1 LPIRYEW
8 IERRTTLLQTNK
20 QTYKQTYRITNMKTK
35 IISKILLTLAL
46 AFVLGSAITYV
57 HGDTQGNSASPVGP
71 PDHFPVVTIRTV
83 NASGFNGSIED
94 VTRGK
99 IGVFVLSATPQIPLA
114 TTFVNFSVSGTAIP
128 GVDYVPLVSPA
139 SIGPSPT
146 ANNLT
151 TAVGF
156 GVILVKTLPDPRAS
170 FARQA
175 QSVVVTLEPGPG
187 YAVGQPSSAKIVIE
201 P

>member
-1 LPIRYEW
+1 
-8 IERRTTLLQTNK
+8 
-20 QTYKQTYRITNMKTK
+20 MKTK
-35 IISKILLTLAL
+35 IISKVLLTLTL
-46 AFVLGSAITYV
+46 VFVLGSAITPV
-57 HGDTQGNSASPVGP
+57 HGGTQPSSASVIGP
-71 PDHFPVVTIRTV
+71 PDQVPVVAINTV
-83 NASGFNGSIED
+83 NASAIPTATAFNGSIE
-94 VTRGK
+94 VITRGQ
-99 IGVFVLSATPQIPLA
+99 IGVFVLSEKPQIPLA
-114 TTFVNFSVSGTAIP
+114 TTFVNFKVSGTGIP

-151 TAVGF
+151 TGVGF

-170 FARQA
+170 VVRQA

-187 YAVGQPSSAKIVIE
+187 YAVGQPSSAEILIK

>member
-1 LPIRYEW
+1 
-8 IERRTTLLQTNK
+8 
-20 QTYKQTYRITNMKTK
+20 
-35 IISKILLTLAL
+35 
-46 AFVLGSAITYV
+46 
-57 HGDTQGNSASPVGP
+57 
-71 PDHFPVVTIRTV
+71 V
-83 NASGFNGSIED
+83 NASVFNGNIED

-99 IGVFVLSATPQIPLA
+99 IGVFVLSAKPQIPLA
-114 TTFVNFSVSGTAIP
+114 TTFVNFKVSGTAIP

-139 SIGPSPT
+139 SIKPSPT

-170 FARQA
+170 LVRQA
-175 QSVVVTLEPGPG
+175 YSVVVTLEPGPG
-187 YAVGQPSSAKIVIE
+187 YAVGKPSSAEILIQ